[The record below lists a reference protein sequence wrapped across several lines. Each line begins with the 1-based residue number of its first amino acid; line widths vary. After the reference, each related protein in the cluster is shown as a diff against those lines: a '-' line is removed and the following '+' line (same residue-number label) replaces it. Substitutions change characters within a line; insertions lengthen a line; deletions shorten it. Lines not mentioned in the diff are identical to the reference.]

1 MGNSQLKDALLHR
14 TGAAD
19 ARAEGRG
26 QDNGAGMPGGGEPH
40 HDGGAA
46 NVSGTITDPSVG
58 AQEGEP
64 MLKDERYEKDD
75 CSELLHPL
83 LPILEDYMIEMLPA
97 YATVAFSGLTMFHLM
112 VANNV
117 CPSGSTRHRTVPVV
131 HVSLHVHPIW
141 SSINNLGDR
150 CYKMSAV
157 CRSSGWVL
165 AGAVAVYSRAWRIYN
180 YDQIAV

>member
-1 MGNSQLKDALLHR
+1 MGNSQVKRNEEASDLKDALLHR

-64 MLKDERYEKDD
+64 MV
-75 CSELLHPL
+75 SPS
-83 LPILEDYMIEMLPA
+83 PIMLPGPRRGDA
-97 YATVAFSGLTMFHLM
+97 RLLFSMRNLWVSNQIQNDIVVINCLQ
-112 VANNV
+112 
-117 CPSGSTRHRTVPVV
+117 SQSTSKLISMH
-131 HVSLHVHPIW
+131 
-141 SSINNLGDR
+141 
-150 CYKMSAV
+150 
-157 CRSSGWVL
+157 
-165 AGAVAVYSRAWRIYN
+165 
-180 YDQIAV
+180 